1 MKKKIVLIIILF
13 LLISMIINTYIYVY
27 ASTSVTDIDGV
38 IESMSGAKES
48 ASGSGSNIPK
58 IINTIIGLLQVA
70 GTGISIIVV
79 TILGIKYLMASPSE
93 KADTK
98 KSIFPIII
106 GCVLLF
112 GAVNLMSALYD
123 FATNSFE

>member
-1 MKKKIVLIIILF
+1 MKKYIIVLIMF
-13 LLISMIINTYIYVY
+13 LLISISFSIYTY
-27 ASTSVTDIDGV
+27 ASSSITDTGAI
-38 IESMSGAKES
+38 ISAMSDAKPS
-48 ASGSGSNIPK
+48 NMATGSGSNIPK

-98 KSIFPIII
+98 KSILPIII

-112 GAVNLMSALYD
+112 GAVNLMSALLD
-123 FATNSFE
+123 FTEKSFE

>member
-38 IESMSGAKES
+38 IESMSGAKE
-48 ASGSGSNIPK
+48 AATGSGSNIPK

>member
-1 MKKKIVLIIILF
+1 MKKYIIVLIMF
-13 LLISMIINTYIYVY
+13 LLISISFSIYTY
-27 ASTSVTDIDGV
+27 ASSSITDTGAIISAMSDAKPSNMARGDG
-38 IESMSGAKES
+38 SS
-48 ASGSGSNIPK
+48 IPQ

-70 GTGISIIVV
+70 GTGISIVVV

-98 KSIFPIII
+98 KSILPIII

-112 GAVNLMSALYD
+112 GAVNLMSALLD
-123 FATNSFE
+123 FTEKSFE